1 MIEQSNEFYPSDW
14 DSSDVAHIVHVA
26 SRFFQLITY
35 PRMKSR
41 YAILPFTFYNQNKTH
56 LNHFEMKFDEII
68 IPRKICSNPE
78 EPFFPGERWYK
89 PNQMVRK

>member
-1 MIEQSNEFYPSDW
+1 M
-14 DSSDVAHIVHVA
+14 
-26 SRFFQLITY
+26 
-35 PRMKSR
+35 
-41 YAILPFTFYNQNKTH
+41 H